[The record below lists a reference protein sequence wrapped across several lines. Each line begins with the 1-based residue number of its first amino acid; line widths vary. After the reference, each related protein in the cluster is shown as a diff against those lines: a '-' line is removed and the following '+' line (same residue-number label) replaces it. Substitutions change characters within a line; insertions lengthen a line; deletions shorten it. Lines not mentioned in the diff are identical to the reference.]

1 MKKIILKTILF
12 TVLVCLF
19 SCESNKEPIEDSSS
33 SEENTTSKKENNNLN
48 INILLDLSDR
58 IDPEKYP
65 NSSMEYYQRDAQYIN
80 IIAQTFIK
88 HLKSKKVILLN
99 DKMSLYFSPEPS
111 NPEINSISKELKVNF
126 DRNSSKHSLSAT
138 AEKYK
143 TLPVKIYESAIKDKN
158 YVGSDIWRFFKD
170 NVKNYCVE
178 DDYRNIL
185 VILTDGYMY
194 HKNSEIT
201 EGNQTTFLTPQLI
214 RQFHLNNSD
223 WKQKI
228 EKEQY
233 GFIPAENELNNL
245 EVLVI
250 GIRPDE
256 KNPFEGDI
264 IKAYWEEWLKQMNIS
279 KFKLLNNDLPSNLE
293 KPISEFLL
301 NNISS

>member
-12 TVLVCLF
+12 TILLTLSGCKGG
-19 SCESNKEPIEDSSS
+19 KEPVANSSS
-33 SEENTTSKKENNNLN
+33 SEKDINPKKENNNLN
-48 INILLDLSDR
+48 ISILLDLSDR

-80 IIAQTFIK
+80 MIAQTFIK
-88 HLKSKKVILLN
+88 YLKSKKVILLN

-126 DRNSSKHSLSAT
+126 DRNSSKNSLSET

-143 TLPVKIYESAIKDKN
+143 KLPLKIYESAIKDKN

-170 NVKNYCVE
+170 NVENYCVE
-178 DDYRNIL
+178 NDHRNIL

-194 HKNSEIT
+194 HKNSEIIKA
-201 EGNQTTFLTPQLI
+201 NQTTFLTPQLV
-214 RQFHLNNSD
+214 RQFHLNKSD

-228 EKEQY
+228 EKEKY
-233 GFIPAENELNNL
+233 GFIPAVNDLSNL

-250 GIRPDE
+250 GINPDE

-264 IKAYWEEWLKQMNIS
+264 IKAYWEEWLKEMNIS

-293 KPISEFLL
+293 KPISEFLS
-301 NNISS
+301 NNH